1 MNTSQMPAVDDAGD
15 LFRSLADEYELL
27 DIEGVSAQGWYERY
41 LYSPDKQYRYA
52 FGRWWGDQS
61 LATTTAWV
69 GLNPATGDS
78 EGRRRPTLDRCIT
91 WSQSWHSTGLI
102 IVNLFA
108 YRHTDPKALQH
119 AADPVGK
126 HNDATLV
133 AMANACEGT
142 VAAWGAHGRLLDRS
156 STVRS
161 LLDNLDCL
169 GTTKRGEPRHP
180 LYVPATAARTA
191 LPPSQ
196 VPPTVRP

>member
-169 GTTKRGEPRHP
+169 GTTKRGVPRHP

-196 VPPTVRP
+196 VPPTVPP

>member
-1 MNTSQMPAVDDAGD
+1 MNTNQMPAGDDAGD
-15 LFRSLADEYELL
+15 LFRSLADEYDLL
-27 DIEGVSAQGWYERY
+27 DVPGVSAEGWHERY
-41 LYSPDKQYRYA
+41 LYSPDEQYRYA
-52 FGRWWGDQS
+52 FGRWWGDQD

-69 GLNPATGDS
+69 GLNPATGDT

-108 YRHTDPKALQH
+108 YRHTDPKALKH
-119 AADPVGK
+119 AIDPVGP
-126 HNDATLV
+126 HNDTTLE
-133 AMANACEGT
+133 AMANACERT

-161 LLDNLDCL
+161 LLANLECL

-180 LYVPATAARTA
+180 LYVPATAARAT
-191 LPPSQ
+191 LPPRQ
-196 VPPTVRP
+196 VPPAQ